1 MTPQVEFCSA
11 QSPFGPTAPRW
22 SSPRSRLSIAMTGR
36 GPVNGFF
43 TNSDGGGNISHNN
56 NTQPP
61 CSKRGGTAPVLSRRY
76 TATMT
81 TCDEFRQAP
90 PPHCA
95 ALPTTGSHGTCLATN
110 SAEDEAHLARRR
122 APRRATTIA
131 LTICELAAGRERRCG
146 VNQAREATGVI
157 SSSVPSGRHSFEDG
171 LACLGVG
178 RNGEFCPRNSCIIA
192 CLLHFGGNRVPG
204 GAKQPTDR
212 RLVDHHTPFSQ
223 PCY

>member
-110 SAEDEAHLARRR
+110 SAGPRRGTPGAAESAPTSYDDCPYDLRISRGTGAQMRRESSARGDGRDQQFRPKRPPQLRGPACMSWGREKRRILSKEFLHNCMPPSFWGKSCARR
-122 APRRATTIA
+122 
-131 LTICELAAGRERRCG
+131 
-146 VNQAREATGVI
+146 
-157 SSSVPSGRHSFEDG
+157 S
-171 LACLGVG
+171 
-178 RNGEFCPRNSCIIA
+178 
-192 CLLHFGGNRVPG
+192 
-204 GAKQPTDR
+204 
-212 RLVDHHTPFSQ
+212 
-223 PCY
+223 

>member
-36 GPVNGFF
+36 GPANGFF
-43 TNSDGGGNISHNN
+43 TNSDGGGSISHNN
-56 NTQPP
+56 NTQPL

-110 SAEDEAHLARRR
+110 SAG
-122 APRRATTIA
+122 PRRGTPGAAESAPTSYDDCLA
-131 LTICELAAGRERRCG
+131 ICELAAGRERRCG
-146 VNQAREATGVI
+146 VNQAREAAGVI
-157 SSSVPSGRHSFEDG
+157 SSSVPSGRHGFEDR

-178 RNGEFCPRNSCIIA
+178 RNDKFGPINTCIFA
-192 CLLHFGGNRVPG
+192 YLLHLGRKSVPG
-204 GAKQPTDR
+204 RAQ
-212 RLVDHHTPFSQ
+212 
-223 PCY
+223 

>member
-90 PPHCA
+90 PHCA

-110 SAEDEAHLARRR
+110 SAGPRRGTPGAAESAPTSYDDCPYDLRISRGTGAQMRRESSARGDGRDQQFRPKRPPQLRGPACMSWGREKRRILSKEFLHNCMPPSFWGKSCARR
-122 APRRATTIA
+122 
-131 LTICELAAGRERRCG
+131 
-146 VNQAREATGVI
+146 
-157 SSSVPSGRHSFEDG
+157 S
-171 LACLGVG
+171 
-178 RNGEFCPRNSCIIA
+178 
-192 CLLHFGGNRVPG
+192 
-204 GAKQPTDR
+204 
-212 RLVDHHTPFSQ
+212 
-223 PCY
+223 

>member
-90 PPHCA
+90 PHCA

-110 SAEDEAHLARRR
+110 SAGPRRGTPGAAESAPTSYDDCPYDLRISRGTGAQMRRESSARGDGRDQQFRPKRPPQLRGPACMSWGREKRRILSKQFLHNCMPPSSWGKSCARR
-122 APRRATTIA
+122 
-131 LTICELAAGRERRCG
+131 G
-146 VNQAREATGVI
+146 
-157 SSSVPSGRHSFEDG
+157 
-171 LACLGVG
+171 
-178 RNGEFCPRNSCIIA
+178 
-192 CLLHFGGNRVPG
+192 
-204 GAKQPTDR
+204 
-212 RLVDHHTPFSQ
+212 
-223 PCY
+223 

>member
-36 GPVNGFF
+36 GPANGFF
-43 TNSDGGGNISHNN
+43 TNSDGGGSISHNN
-56 NTQPP
+56 NTQPL

-90 PPHCA
+90 PHCA

-110 SAEDEAHLARRR
+110 SAG
-122 APRRATTIA
+122 PRRGTPGAAESAPTSYDDCLA
-131 LTICELAAGRERRCG
+131 ICELAAGRERRCG
-146 VNQAREATGVI
+146 VNQAREAAGVI
-157 SSSVPSGRHSFEDG
+157 SSSVPSGRHGFEDR

-178 RNGEFCPRNSCIIA
+178 RNDKFGPRNTCIFA
-192 CLLHFGGNRVPG
+192 YLLHLGRKSVPG
-204 GAKQPTDR
+204 RAQ
-212 RLVDHHTPFSQ
+212 
-223 PCY
+223 

>member
-43 TNSDGGGNISHNN
+43 TNSDGGGSISHNN
-56 NTQPP
+56 NTQPL
-61 CSKRGGTAPVLSRRY
+61 CSN
-76 TATMT
+76 
-81 TCDEFRQAP
+81 EFRHA

-110 SAEDEAHLARRR
+110 SAG
-122 APRRATTIA
+122 PRRGTPGAAESAPTSYDDC

-146 VNQAREATGVI
+146 VNQAREAAGVI
-157 SSSVPSGRHSFEDG
+157 SSSVPSGRHGFEDR

-178 RNGEFCPRNSCIIA
+178 RNDKFGPRNTCIFA
-192 CLLHFGGNRVPG
+192 YLLHLGRKSVPG
-204 GAKQPTDR
+204 RAQ
-212 RLVDHHTPFSQ
+212 
-223 PCY
+223 

>member
-56 NTQPP
+56 NTQPL

-90 PPHCA
+90 TS
-95 ALPTTGSHGTCLATN
+95 L
-110 SAEDEAHLARRR
+110 RR
-122 APRRATTIA
+122 AADDGQPWDM
-131 LTICELAAGRERRCG
+131 LSDELR
-146 VNQAREATGVI
+146 
-157 SSSVPSGRHSFEDG
+157 
-171 LACLGVG
+171 
-178 RNGEFCPRNSCIIA
+178 
-192 CLLHFGGNRVPG
+192 
-204 GAKQPTDR
+204 GAKTRHTWRGGERPDELR
-212 RLVDHHTPFSQ
+212 RL
-223 PCY
+223 PCDLRISRGTGAQMRRESSARGGGRDQQFRPKRPPRLRGPACMSWGRAKRQIRPKKYLHICILASSWEKECARPGSVAG